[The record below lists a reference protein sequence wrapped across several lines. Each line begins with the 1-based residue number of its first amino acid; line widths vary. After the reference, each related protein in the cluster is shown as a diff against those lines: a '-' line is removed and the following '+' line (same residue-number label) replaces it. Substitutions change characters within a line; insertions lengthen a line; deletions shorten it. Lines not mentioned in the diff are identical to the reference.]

1 MAEIYVKGIISE
13 ILPLRQGDTDKGH
26 WEVQEYVISPTE
38 GGRPL
43 CFTISGH
50 DRIAKS
56 ALQLGQ
62 MYVVRLYVEC
72 RAYANKE
79 TGQQMYYVSL
89 SYGGGYGSPHFDFY
103 NQAMYSL
110 RAPGFGVS
118 MGYSIQP
125 IALQQGQML
134 YPNPY
139 NLSNGYGQQ
148 GGYGGQQPPQGGGY
162 GGYGQQ
168 PHQPQGGG
176 GFPPNVGPDGLPF

>member
-1 MAEIYVKGIISE
+1 MAEIYVKGTVSE

-26 WEVQEYVISPTE
+26 WEAQEYVISPME

-43 CFTISGH
+43 CFTVNGH
-50 DRIAKS
+50 DRIAQA
-56 ALQLGQ
+56 ALQQGQ

-72 RAYANKE
+72 RPYTDKQ
-79 TGQQMYYVSL
+79 TGQQMWFCSL
-89 SYGGGYGSPHFDFY
+89 SYGGSYGSPHFDFY

-125 IALQQGQML
+125 IALQQQGQML
-134 YPNPY
+134 YSNPY
-139 NLSNGYGQQ
+139 GQH
-148 GGYGGQQPPQGGGY
+148 GGYSQPPQNGGY
-162 GGYGQQ
+162 GGYGTQQQ